1 VTLRTFVRGIGHRR
15 ARIIA
20 VTLVTYGAIGF
31 LLAIA
36 LAAAIAPAL
45 AGIDA
50 LSRSSIDARRALSST
65 HDAFDGFAVSLVDAH
80 AATER
85 AAASARS
92 SAAAAR
98 RLGDAMSLNV
108 FGVQPLLP
116 LASDF
121 RRQSQDLE
129 DLATGV
135 DQLAKALGENEV
147 DVRVLR
153 DDVAVLRDRIAAV
166 DSISALQ
173 AAPAGAVLLMIVAWF
188 AVQALA
194 FAIAGIALWQNA
206 PGG

>member
-1 VTLRTFVRGIGHRR
+1 VTLRSVTRGIGHRR

-31 LLAIA
+31 LLAVA

-65 HDAFDGFAVSLVDAH
+65 HDAFDGFAVSLVDAR

-153 DDVAVLRDRIAAV
+153 DDVGVLRDRIAAV
-166 DSISALQ
+166 DSVSALQ
-173 AAPAGAVLLMIVAWF
+173 AAPAGIVLLLVVAWF

-194 FAIAGIALWQNA
+194 FAVVGIALWRNA
-206 PGG
+206 PRG